1 MHAMSTRGALHGGC
15 GPHGAR
21 KSILSFL
28 VLLIGLFGKKNCV
41 SINKNVLRRQ
51 TAIMR
56 SMGISDVD
64 QAGPLV
70 IAGALLLGPQL
81 ASRES
86 QDPPLS
92 RRSLPP
98 PSAPLAPPMTPPGA
112 PATGGSG
119 AT

>member
-56 SMGISDVD
+56 SMVYPTWIKQVH
-64 QAGPLV
+64 V
-70 IAGALLLGPQL
+70 
-81 ASRES
+81 
-86 QDPPLS
+86 
-92 RRSLPP
+92 
-98 PSAPLAPPMTPPGA
+98 
-112 PATGGSG
+112 GGRC
-119 AT
+119 